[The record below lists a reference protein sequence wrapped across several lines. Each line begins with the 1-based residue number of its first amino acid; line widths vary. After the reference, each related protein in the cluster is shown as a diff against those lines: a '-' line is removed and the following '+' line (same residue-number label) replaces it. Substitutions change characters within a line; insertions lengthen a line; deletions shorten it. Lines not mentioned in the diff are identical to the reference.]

1 METINLSEIKRLIL
15 EAQRSLA
22 IALHAIETKVLIGE
36 INRPEPPKPRRN
48 RRKKAE
54 IEAAKG
60 TSDSGR
66 FRDVPPVEHAEKFP
80 ETLKSLSEDKSPF
93 YVKPKKGRK
102 KKVAPYEPTDEGI
115 E

>member
-1 METINLSEIKRLIL
+1 METIKIFEIKRLIW

-36 INRPEPPKPRRN
+36 INRPEAPKPKRIY
-48 RRKKAE
+48 RKKAE
-54 IEAAKG
+54 IETIKRSSA
-60 TSDSGR
+60 SGR

-93 YVKPKKGRK
+93 YAKPKKGK
-102 KKVAPYEPTDEGI
+102 GKGLYEPSNEGEI
-115 E
+115 G